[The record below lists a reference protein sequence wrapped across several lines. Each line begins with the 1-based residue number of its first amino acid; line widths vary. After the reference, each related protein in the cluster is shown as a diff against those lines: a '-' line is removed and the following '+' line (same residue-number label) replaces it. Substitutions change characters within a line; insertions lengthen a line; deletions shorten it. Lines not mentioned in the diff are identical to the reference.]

1 MQAAQ
6 AARFDWSHALLNRRE
21 KKSNRAPARCCRGW
35 ICDTAAGFSVNNSR
49 AAYTCLCAQLR
60 QAKGR
65 SLTMQY
71 HRHGLTGHIDFGH
84 QRCRVHGYWHAR
96 RSDSAPEKPAKAIA
110 KASGI
115 SIKKTIS
122 AHRPKERLE
131 ISPHTSL
138 RKIVFCARKGQSLT
152 MLAQLSSHLPYCR
165 QNRKNRALWTRL
177 KRKRPPIQ
185 SEQAAKQTECARLVL
200 FLLRWH
206 QIGDRALKHF
216 RCEIHGLGQGRMSM
230 NCVTKVHSIRAH
242 LDGKTHFGN

>member
-60 QAKGR
+60 QANGR

-84 QRCRVHGYWHAR
+84 QRCRVHGHWHAR
-96 RSDSAPEKPAKAIA
+96 LSDSAPEKPAKAIA

-131 ISPHTSL
+131 ISPHPSL
-138 RKIVFCARKGQSLT
+138 RKIVFLRSKGPAVNHARTTVNAPALLSPKQKQLCTSDAIETKKVAHPIGTGDQTKRMCAFS
-152 MLAQLSSHLPYCR
+152 AFSSSV
-165 QNRKNRALWTRL
+165 A
-177 KRKRPPIQ
+177 
-185 SEQAAKQTECARLVL
+185 S
-200 FLLRWH
+200 
-206 QIGDRALKHF
+206 DR
-216 RCEIHGLGQGRMSM
+216 
-230 NCVTKVHSIRAH
+230 
-242 LDGKTHFGN
+242 